1 MKFIIDHIL
10 LIAIV
15 VLSGG
20 ALLWPAL
27 TARGK
32 RLSPLEV
39 TQLINRGKT
48 TIVDVR
54 EPGEF
59 ATGRLQDAKNIPLK
73 ELGKRLTELEKSKNR
88 TIIVVCQKGTRAAV
102 AAAMLNRAGFADVV
116 CLDGGVAEWN
126 KQGLPL
132 VKTAAPVVKL
142 AK

>member
-1 MKFIIDHIL
+1 VKFIIDHIL

-15 VLSGG
+15 LLSGG

-32 RLSPLEV
+32 RVSALEA

-54 EPGEF
+54 DATEF
-59 ATGRLQDAKNIPLK
+59 ASGHLQDAKHLPLK
-73 ELGKRLTELEKSKNR
+73 ELAGRLGELEKSKNR
-88 TIIVVCQKGTRAAV
+88 TIIVVCQKGTRAA
-102 AAAMLNRAGFADVV
+102 AAAGLLAKAGFADVV
-116 CLDGGVAEWN
+116 CLEGGITEWN
-126 KQGLPL
+126 KQNLPL
-132 VKTAAPVVKL
+132 VKSAVPAVKL